1 MEELSRVLA
10 KAERYV
16 RDCAVLVAEQR
27 IRVSQCLINGWDTCE
42 SRRVLA
48 EMEMNY
54 NLIVRERDR
63 LKAQRA
69 GIDELQRVRREG
81 EAVN

>member
-1 MEELSRVLA
+1 MMEELSRVLA

-16 RDCAVLVAEQR
+16 RECGVLVTEQR
-27 IRVSQCLINGWDTCE
+27 NRVSQCLINGWDD
-42 SRRVLA
+42 SGPRRVLA

-54 NLIVRERDR
+54 NLIVMERDR

-69 GIDELQRVRREG
+69 YIDELQRGRRPIG
-81 EAVN
+81 LR